1 MKKEFYDEATKVL
14 IRATNSFNAKTNS
27 NNSKDVKSKRT
38 NHRRKNK
45 NVGKSTKNFNR
56 IYQKK
61 RKTRIQKM
69 SVMDIFVG
77 VHVR

>member
-1 MKKEFYDEATKVL
+1 MKKEFYNEAKKVL
-14 IRATNSFNAKTNS
+14 IRATNSFNAKTSS